1 MEKCS
6 PVVQSTSMDILSKL
20 KVPFPYIFIAYLVSK
35 LLTYWFKYCFLNYLK
50 TFNRNELP
58 SARLHRP
65 LSSTWLRKE
74 IASKVVSHHTLPGA
88 GYEIYN
94 MPCLSLITRA
104 NFLIRLDIIL
114 ILINHQIPVE
124 KIESSKRS
132 KNQTVPGANYCILT
146 FSSWDFLADEASW
159 HMAGVENFF
168 PGGGINLLSRWGL
181 STWWDLDPLCLHL
194 PLLVNITNNVLNII
208 IFEQ

>member
-104 NFLIRLDIIL
+104 NLLTQLSFFQQVITIIF
-114 ILINHQIPVE
+114 ILLPTGRFH
-124 KIESSKRS
+124 
-132 KNQTVPGANYCILT
+132 
-146 FSSWDFLADEASW
+146 F
-159 HMAGVENFF
+159 
-168 PGGGINLLSRWGL
+168 GGITLANSWASGSGLPSQFQGCLSWTKERVNT
-181 STWWDLDPLCLHL
+181 ST
-194 PLLVNITNNVLNII
+194 
-208 IFEQ
+208 